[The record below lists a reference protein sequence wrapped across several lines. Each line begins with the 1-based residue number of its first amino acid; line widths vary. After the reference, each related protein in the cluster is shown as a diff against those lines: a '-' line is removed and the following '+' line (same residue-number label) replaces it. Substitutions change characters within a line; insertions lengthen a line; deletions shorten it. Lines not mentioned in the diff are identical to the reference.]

1 MQTFKSLIITSDM
14 WISVYECSIKKTL
27 MYVLL
32 KLHQNHCNRS
42 KLINIENISFSHIYI
57 HIATC
62 TCWHTVNGSIIILVH
77 VVY

>member
-1 MQTFKSLIITSDM
+1 MQTLNSLIITSDM

-62 TCWHTVNGSIIILVH
+62 TCWHTVNG
-77 VVY
+77 